1 MDSCSALSVQDR
13 RGLAALSRPHV
24 SLQCC
29 QSCPGST
36 LYLVGISSLLLVPEW
51 CLWLICCETDH
62 FDHAGS
68 VPRDRLSYHPDG
80 PGVWSTELWHP
91 LPPWWQVHRACIAS
105 PACELC
111 LLATPCFERRLE
123 VNKSREGLCSI
134 CEV

>member
-1 MDSCSALSVQDR
+1 MVGEKGELRSGDQVFNALCFEGRLDSCSALSVEDR

-68 VPRDRLSYHPDG
+68 VPCDRLSYHPDG
-80 PGVWSTELWHP
+80 PGV
-91 LPPWWQVHRACIAS
+91 
-105 PACELC
+105 
-111 LLATPCFERRLE
+111 
-123 VNKSREGLCSI
+123 
-134 CEV
+134 